1 MKPPQRIKTPGTR
14 AKLPVWH
21 SLSLSG
27 HFGVWVTVW
36 VRPVDPH
43 FDPHKIPRNRNKN
56 SRNPAISGVLWSCW
70 ADSNCRPHPYQLI
83 ASPPNTV
90 FYRFGGIFVPW
101 QRGLWHF
108 PIHCF
113 RPLISP
119 CGSQCGSQC
128 RSNSKINTCTM

>member
-1 MKPPQRIKTPGTR
+1 MTKIYGSPSEISPRR
-14 AKLPVWH
+14 AVFLCLWLFVWSYPNPEIQISRKSAGKQEKS
-21 SLSLSG
+21 SLSKRKSWI
-27 HFGVWVTVW
+27 F
-36 VRPVDPH
+36 
-43 FDPHKIPRNRNKN
+43 
-56 SRNPAISGVLWSCW
+56 WSCYPDLNW
-70 ADSNCRPHPYQLI
+70 GPHPYQLI